1 MHIKSAIFPG
11 AIMIVRT
18 KHLRMSGRVG
28 LAALLYALVLA
39 LPGQAQ
45 QRRVNSEWQPGGR
58 RDAYLHDI
66 FGTGALVST
75 AASSAI
81 DQISNDPEEW
91 GDGADGFLKRVASN
105 AGRRVVQESVRHG
118 LAAAMD
124 RSVQYERCTCTDAGA
139 RLGHVL
145 VETVTDRD
153 EAGHR
158 MIAIPRFAGAYAGAF
173 AEHIWR
179 PNETGV
185 EIFTTGLSAIVF
197 GAVGNFSKE
206 FLHIGF

>member
-1 MHIKSAIFPG
+1 MMARANYPG
-11 AIMIVRT
+11 S
-18 KHLRMSGRVG
+18 SGRAG
-28 LAALLYALVLA
+28 LAALLCALLLA
-39 LPGQAQ
+39 TPALAQ

-66 FGTGALVST
+66 FGTGSLVST
-75 AASSAI
+75 AASSVI
-81 DQISNDPEEW
+81 DQVGNDPEEW
-91 GDGADGFLKRVASN
+91 GDGADGFLKRLASN

-124 RSVQYERCTCTDAGA
+124 RSVRYELCTCTDAGA

-197 GAVGNFSKE
+197 GAVGNMSKE
-206 FLHIGF
+206 FLHLGF